1 MPEPFARRYRD
12 AVADP
17 QLAANLLTF
26 QRGWRTMRDARFDAA
41 STSGAPDFDDLRA
54 RLAAAKDRVLAD
66 HETYIEQFSRM
77 ARANGVIVH
86 RAADGDAAAAIVASI
101 CRERGGSLIKTKSM
115 VSEEIDLN
123 HRLAAQGIAAI
134 ETDVGEWIMQ
144 LRGETPA
151 HMVMPAIH
159 LNRRQIAATLRDATG
174 HPVSDEDVADQV
186 RTVREALRPEFL
198 SAHVGLTGANALI
211 ANTGSIMLVTN
222 EGNEGL
228 LTAIVDVQVVV
239 AGIEKLLPGL
249 DDAATQLRLL
259 ARSATGQAI
268 TTYTTFITAP
278 HDGQEL
284 HVVLL
289 DNGRSAMRADPEFSD
304 ALRCIR
310 CAACASVCPP
320 YAAVGGQVFG
330 YIYSGAIGLV
340 NTPFHNG
347 LDNAAGPQSLCV
359 SCNACQDVCPV
370 DIPLPA
376 QILAVRR
383 RVVEQRGVGALKR
396 VVFAVWRRRWL
407 FNAVFDVATWLS
419 APLRRNGELRLP
431 RPRAHRWRTV
441 PAPAVR
447 PAHRLIPAHTP
458 GRRDGPLAHSAA
470 RGQRVAL
477 FVQCLTDR
485 FSPEVAAAAVR
496 LVAACGAD
504 VVVPRAQHC
513 CGLPM
518 FDSGDW
524 PTARVLA
531 RHTIA
536 ALESS
541 DADWI
546 VSTAN
551 SCVVAV
557 VHEYES
563 LFKEDPAWA
572 RRARALAARTVD
584 LATFLDRVAQL
595 PDGALADAPADHG
608 PYTYHPFCQTRT
620 VLRADGSARRLLQD
634 VCGIQLREL
643 TEANIC
649 CGFGGSTSMTAPE
662 VGRAIAER
670 KLGNVDGSGATTLV
684 TDNPGCVLHLRAA
697 ASARKGRP
705 LRARHLAEVLA
716 EQLDGVDARERQAA
730 GASPGRPTPGSAQKR
745 S

>member
-1 MPEPFARRYRD
+1 MPEPFADRYRD
-12 AVADP
+12 AVAQP

-26 QRGWRTMRDARFDAA
+26 QRGWRSMRDARFGAG
-41 STSGAPDFDDLRA
+41 STPGALDFGALRA

-66 HETYIEQFSRM
+66 HETYIERFSRM

-86 RAADGDAAAAIVASI
+86 RAGDADAAAGIVAAI
-101 CRERGGSLIKTKSM
+101 CRTRGGSLIKTKSM

-123 HRLAAQGIAAI
+123 HRLEEQGINAI

-159 LNRRQIAATLRDATG
+159 LNRRQIAATLRGATG

-211 ANTGSIMLVTN
+211 ATTGSIMIVTN
-222 EGNEGL
+222 EGNEAL
-228 LTAIVDVQVVV
+228 LTAVVDVQVVL
-239 AGIEKLLPGL
+239 AGIEKLLPDL

-259 ARSATGQAI
+259 ARSATGQSI

-289 DNGRSAMRADPEFSD
+289 DNGRSAMRTDPEFAD

-359 SCNACQDVCPV
+359 SCNACQEVCPV
-370 DIPLPA
+370 DIPLPT

-383 RVVEQRGVGALKR
+383 RVVEARGVGASKQLA
-396 VVFAVWRRRWL
+396 FAVWRRRWL
-407 FNAVFDVATWLS
+407 FNALFDAVTWLS
-419 APLRRNGELRLP
+419 APLRRDGELRLP
-431 RPRAHRWRTV
+431 RPRAHRWRTI

-447 PAHRLIPAHTP
+447 PAHRLVAAHTP
-458 GRRDGPLAHSAA
+458 ARSDGPLANSAA
-470 RGQRVAL
+470 RGQRVAF

-485 FSPEVAAAAVR
+485 FSPEVAEAAVR
-496 LVAACGAD
+496 LLSACGAD
-504 VVVPRAQHC
+504 VVLPRAQHC

-524 PTARVLA
+524 PTARTLA
-531 RHTIA
+531 QHTIT

-541 DADWI
+541 GADWI

-551 SCVVAV
+551 SCIVAV
-557 VHEYES
+557 VHEYPT
-563 LFKEDPAWA
+563 LFADEEPWA

-595 PDGALADAPADHG
+595 PDGALAGALPSHES
-608 PYTYHPFCQTRT
+608 YTYHPFCQTRT
-620 VLRADGSARRLLQD
+620 VLAADGSARRLLQD
-634 VCGIQLREL
+634 VCGIELREL
-643 TEANIC
+643 TEANVC

-662 VGRAIAER
+662 VGRAIVQR
-670 KLGNVDGSGATTLV
+670 KLGNIDDTGATTLV
-684 TDNPGCVLHLRAA
+684 TDNPGCVLHIRAA
-697 ASARKGRP
+697 ASARRGRP

-716 EQLDGVDARERQAA
+716 ERLDGVDARERQSAPN
-730 GASPGRPTPGSAQKR
+730 SPGRPTPGSAQKR
-745 S
+745 A

>member
-1 MPEPFARRYRD
+1 VPEPFEDRYRD
-12 AVADP
+12 AVAEP

-26 QRGWRTMRDARFDAA
+26 QRGWRIMRDARFDAA
-41 STSGAPDFDDLRA
+41 STRGAPDFNDLRT

-66 HETYIEQFSRM
+66 HETYIERFSRM
-77 ARANGVIVH
+77 ARANGVTVH
-86 RAADGDAAAAIVASI
+86 RADDADAAAGIVASI

-159 LNRRQIAATLRDATG
+159 LNRRQIAATLRGATG

-198 SAHVGLTGANALI
+198 SARVGLTGANALI
-211 ANTGSIMLVTN
+211 ATTGSIMIVTN

-228 LTAIVDVQVVV
+228 LTAVVDVQVVL
-239 AGIEKLLPGL
+239 AGIEKLLPDL
-249 DDAATQLRLL
+249 DAAATQLRLL
-259 ARSATGQAI
+259 ARSATGQSI

-278 HDGQEL
+278 HDGQDL

-289 DNGRSAMRADPEFSD
+289 DNGRSAMRADPEFAE

-347 LDNAAGPQSLCV
+347 LANAAGPQSLCV

-383 RVVEQRGVGALKR
+383 RVVEEGGVGAYKR
-396 VVFAVWRRRWL
+396 VAFAAWRRRWV
-407 FNAVFDVATWLS
+407 FNALLDAATWLS
-419 APLRRNGELRLP
+419 APLRRDGQLRLP
-431 RPRAHRWRTV
+431 RPRAHRWRTI

-447 PAHRLIPAHTP
+447 PAHRLIAEHTP

-477 FVQCLTDR
+477 FLQCLTDR
-485 FSPEVAAAAVR
+485 FSPEVALAAVR
-496 LVAACGAD
+496 LVGACGAD

-524 PTARVLA
+524 PTARSLA
-531 RHTIA
+531 QHTIS

-541 DADWI
+541 GADWI

-557 VHEYES
+557 AHEYES
-563 LFKEDPAWA
+563 LFRDDPAWA
-572 RRARALAARTVD
+572 RRARGLAAKTVD

-595 PDGALADAPADHG
+595 PDGALAGTPTGHDS
-608 PYTYHPFCQTRT
+608 YTYHPFCQTRT
-620 VLRADGSARRLLQD
+620 VLHADGSARRLLRD
-634 VCGIQLREL
+634 VCGIELREL
-643 TEANIC
+643 TEDNVC

-662 VGRAIAER
+662 VGRAIVAR
-670 KLGNVDGSGATTLV
+670 KLGNLDDSGATTLV
-684 TDNPGCVLHLRAA
+684 SDNPGCILHIRSA
-697 ASARKGRP
+697 ASARRGRP
-705 LRARHLAEVLA
+705 LRAQHLAEVLA
-716 EQLDGVDARERQAA
+716 ERLDAVDAREHQPV
-730 GASPGRPTPGSAQKR
+730 GTSPGRPTPGSAQKR